1 MIWRRRLLV
10 AGILALAPAACSRP
24 TADDR
29 AQIGDGGGDAGTV
42 TVSRPAAAPLPD
54 GRTPA
59 APGPG
64 RLVDATGELGV
75 DVALAGIRGHAVA
88 AADVNGDG
96 WTDLFV
102 GTFADRPLDD
112 YRVGGADGP
121 APDRL
126 LLGSAT
132 GFTVDDT
139 FEGRLGRTA
148 GALFDDL
155 DGDGDPDLVV
165 SRNVRSGER
174 QDAPSEIHRND
185 GGRLVPATVLDAD
198 RGGRAVRAVDF
209 DRDGRRDLVL
219 VEDRWSGGSTGLFRN
234 EGGLR
239 FSEVTGEVGFP
250 ADVAGLGAAVG
261 DLDGDGV
268 DDLVIGGSNR
278 WFLGDGTGFREGAG
292 SPLPWEL
299 AGDEDDPAN
308 AVLLDADDDGRL
320 DILIGQH
327 FNSTIDDGRLEPVRL
342 FRNTGG
348 DGGPVFADVTGS
360 AGLPGLGTKSPQVA
374 LLDLDGDGAAD
385 IVTTASHDAG
395 DGRLEPVVLLRRPDA
410 GQAGG
415 PAFADPGVSTGPH
428 YWIDA
433 AVLDANGDGRQDVFF
448 VEWEPDL
455 GSRLYLNLPTG

>member
-1 MIWRRRLLV
+1 MAV
-10 AGILALAPAACSRP
+10 SCGSSGEAGRSLPAATTDAIDPSSVPADVVGTRP
-24 TADDR
+24 DPASE
-29 AQIGDGGGDAGTV
+29 TV
-42 TVSRPAAAPLPD
+42 V
-54 GRTPA
+54 G
-59 APGPG
+59 APGAG
-64 RLVDATGELGV
+64 RLVDATGDLGV

-102 GTFADRPLDD
+102 GTFADRPVDD

-126 LLGSAT
+126 LLGSPS
-132 GFTVDDT
+132 GFTVDET

-155 DGDGDPDLVV
+155 DGDGDPDLVA

-174 QDAPSEIHRND
+174 QSAPSEIYRND
-185 GGRLVPATVLDAD
+185 GGRLEPATVLDAD

-234 EGGLR
+234 EGELR

-250 ADVAGLGAAVG
+250 DDVAGLGAAVG

-278 WFLGDGTGFREGAG
+278 WFLGDGIGFREGEG

-299 AGDEDDPAN
+299 AGEEDDPAN
-308 AVLLDADDDGRL
+308 VVLLDADADGRL

-327 FNSTIDDGRLEPVRL
+327 FNSTIDDGRPEPVRL

-348 DGGPVFADVTGS
+348 TDGGPVFADVTES
-360 AGLPGLGTKSPQVA
+360 AGLPGLDTKSPQLA
-374 LLDLDGDGAAD
+374 LIDLDGDGADD

-395 DGRLEPVVLLRRPDA
+395 DGRLEPVVLFRRPRA
-410 GQAGG
+410 SAG
-415 PAFADPGVSTGPH
+415 PAFDAPELATGPH

-433 AVLDANGDGRQDVFF
+433 AVLDANGDGRRDVFF
-448 VEWEPDL
+448 VEWEPAL
-455 GSRLYLNLPTG
+455 GSRLYLNLPAG